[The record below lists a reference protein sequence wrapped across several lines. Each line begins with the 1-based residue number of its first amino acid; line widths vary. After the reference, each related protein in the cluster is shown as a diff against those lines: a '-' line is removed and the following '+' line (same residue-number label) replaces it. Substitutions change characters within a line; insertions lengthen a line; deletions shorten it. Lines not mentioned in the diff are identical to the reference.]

1 MIKKILVSQPE
12 PPSEKSPYHDLA
24 QQLGLEFTFRPF
36 IKVEGIES
44 REFRSQKVNI
54 LDHTAIVFNSRHA
67 IDHFFALCKELRITL
82 PEDMKYFG
90 ISEQVILYIQK
101 YVHYRKRKVFFGTS
115 NRWPELIT
123 TMTKHKNEK
132 FLIPLSEGSNQE
144 VAPLLDAKKLNH
156 TECVMFRTVQ
166 TKFDADYHKDFDLL
180 ILFTPVGVQTLL
192 SNFPD
197 FAESH
202 TRLACFGDA
211 TAKAI
216 EEAGFTIDLKISGSI
231 AESLGNYI
239 REENA
244 K

>member
-1 MIKKILVSQPE
+1 MIQKILVSQPE
-12 PPSEKSPYHDLA
+12 PSSEKSPYHDLA
-24 QQLGLEFTFRPF
+24 QQLGLSFTFRPF
-36 IKVEGIES
+36 VKVEGIEA
-44 REFRSQKVNI
+44 REFRAQKINI
-54 LDHTAIVFNSRHA
+54 LDHTAVVFNSRHA

-82 PEDMKYFG
+82 PEEMKYFG

-132 FLIPLSEGSNQE
+132 FLIPLSEGSNHE

-166 TKFDADYHKDFDLL
+166 TQFEPDYYKDFDLIL
-180 ILFTPVGVQTLL
+180 LFTPVGVQSLL

-197 FAESH
+197 FTSGT
-202 TRLACFGDA
+202 TRLACFGNA

-216 EEAGFTIDLKISGSI
+216 EEAGLKVDLQISGSI
-231 AESLGNYI
+231 AESLGSYI
-239 REENA
+239 REENS